1 MNPALW
7 SQNGPGTSV
16 TGRLRLGGPKPGQA
30 HPPRAPDLG
39 PGNPGT
45 PHRFPRP
52 RSRAHQ
58 KRCRG
63 SHPRLRRGLG
73 TQPTHYIPTRGTANC
88 NRRRVCSARGAARH
102 RRGAPTSVRC
112 ALRIG
117 SGGRRRSAPKAS
129 PAWRRN
135 RKFQQC
141 RSGETRRGRYLRRFQ
156 SSMNED

>member
-39 PGNPGT
+39 PGNPDTLTDFRDQGRGHT
-45 PHRFPRP
+45 RKDVGLLIHAFGGDSEHDLHTTYLCVE
-52 RSRAHQ
+52 RSIAI
-58 KRCRG
+58 G
-63 SHPRLRRGLG
+63 
-73 TQPTHYIPTRGTANC
+73 A
-88 NRRRVCSARGAARH
+88 RVCSARGAASC
-102 RRGAPTSVRC
+102 APTSVRC